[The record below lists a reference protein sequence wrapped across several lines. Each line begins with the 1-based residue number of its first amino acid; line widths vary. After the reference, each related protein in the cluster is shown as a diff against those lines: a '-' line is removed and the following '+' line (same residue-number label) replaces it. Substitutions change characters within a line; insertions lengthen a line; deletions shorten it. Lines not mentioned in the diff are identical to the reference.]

1 MRRRCYRPGM
11 EPDPSPISAGIFEA
25 VDSRLPTSIGLI
37 VMHATILE
45 QLIAMMAMSVQDLPQ
60 DHYFAQNVSKNV
72 AVCRRR
78 FKYFQ
83 DDWQRTAV
91 AKALLFLDKA
101 DEMLAERHGVVHRVW
116 AVTLGEVWGGH
127 KPARSADLVDLE
139 YIERGW
145 NYTPERVQA
154 IIDDLAAVVLEGRS
168 IVHDILSFPRL
179 PTPFAD
185 GIWPASLKDRPG
197 RAADH

>member
-1 MRRRCYRPGM
+1 M

-25 VDSRLPTSIGLI
+25 VDWRLPTSIGLI

-45 QLIAMMAMSVQDLPQ
+45 QLVAMMAMSVQDLPQ
-60 DHYFAQNVSKNV
+60 DHYFAQDVSRNLK
-72 AVCRRR
+72 VCRRR

-83 DDWQRTAV
+83 EDWQKTAV
-91 AKALLFLDKA
+91 AKALLFLGRA

-127 KPARSADLVDLE
+127 KPARSADLVDEE

-145 NYTPERVQA
+145 NYTPERVQT

-185 GIWPASLKDRPG
+185 GIWPASLKDRPA